1 MNKTKWIEDLLALK
15 VKNANE
21 QLKGQEL
28 ADALNL
34 LILDYQNLNKEELS
48 DDVRAVQESVR
59 KDFNSLSE

>member
-34 LILDYQNLNKEELS
+34 LILDYQNLNQEELS